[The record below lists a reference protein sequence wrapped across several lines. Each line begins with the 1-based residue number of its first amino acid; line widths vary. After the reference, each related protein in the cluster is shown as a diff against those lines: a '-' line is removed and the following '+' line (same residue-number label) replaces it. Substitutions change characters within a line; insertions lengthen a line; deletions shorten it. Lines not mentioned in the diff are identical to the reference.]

1 MHLVTNLLSQY
12 KVESGGVTACSRW
25 ISLGLLCIGLG
36 SLVWTTPH
44 FATPPYQPL
53 EPGTDNT
60 TSGAALCG
68 AEGAGGVAETAAAG
82 GGGLQ
87 VYRCHP
93 VSPPCVPR
101 HAAVPRYVFVAA
113 QLLHGAGASPLI
125 TLGITLLDQAA
136 APASSPLYIGVLQAF
151 FIIGPAAGYILGR
164 CGLRDLS

>member
-1 MHLVTNLLSQY
+1 MLQVDLPGPAVYRPGQP
-12 KVESGGVTACSRW
+12 
-25 ISLGLLCIGLG
+25 GLD
-36 SLVWTTPH
+36 H
-44 FATPPYQPL
+44 APL
-53 EPGTDNT
+53 RHAPLP
-60 TSGAALCG
+60 AA
-68 AEGAGGVAETAAAG
+68 GAGHRQHHLRRRAVRG
-82 GGGLQ
+82 GGGEGGGRGGDCGGWRWRAAGVQ
-87 VYRCHP
+87 V
-93 VSPPCVPR
+93 PPSVPPPGVPR

>member
-1 MHLVTNLLSQY
+1 MHLVTNLLSPY

-68 AEGAGGVAETAAAG
+68 AEGAGAGGVAETAAAG

-87 VYRCHP
+87 
-93 VSPPCVPR
+93 SIS
-101 HAAVPRYVFVAA
+101 A
-113 QLLHGAGASPLI
+113 
-125 TLGITLLDQAA
+125 T
-136 APASSPLYIGVLQAF
+136 
-151 FIIGPAAGYILGR
+151 
-164 CGLRDLS
+164 